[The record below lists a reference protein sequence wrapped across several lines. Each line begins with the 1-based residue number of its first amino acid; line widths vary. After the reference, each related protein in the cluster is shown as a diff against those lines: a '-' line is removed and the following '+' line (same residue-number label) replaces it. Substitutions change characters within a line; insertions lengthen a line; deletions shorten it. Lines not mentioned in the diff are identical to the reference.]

1 MDVYDVTSLY
11 ALVAWAICSYYIICS
26 IPALMNIMTYMFACI
41 LPCRS
46 RRKAQLPLNLCTG
59 IYQEVDNVAMHSNP
73 SYSVILTS
81 VRDHS
86 NSVSGTSVDD
96 EQLGHHT
103 DTVSADSQVED
114 PEEGSSNYTYP
125 KPCMLTG

>member
-1 MDVYDVTSLY
+1 MHWWLGPY
-11 ALVAWAICSYYIICS
+11 VAIISS
-26 IPALMNIMTYMFACI
+26 IPALMNIMTYMFSWI

-46 RRKAQLPLNLCTG
+46 RRKAQLPLNSSTG
-59 IYQEVDNVAMHSNP
+59 IYEEVDNVAMHSNP
-73 SYSVILTS
+73 SYSAILTS

-86 NSVSGTSVDD
+86 NSVGGTSVDG

-103 DTVSADSQVED
+103 GTVDSADSQVED

-125 KPCMLTG
+125 KPCMLTV

>member
-1 MDVYDVTSLY
+1 MHWWLGPY
-11 ALVAWAICSYYIICS
+11 VAIISS

-46 RRKAQLPLNLCTG
+46 CGKAQLPLNLSTD
-59 IYQEVDNVAMHSNP
+59 IYPEVDNVAMHSNP
-73 SYSVILTS
+73 SYSAILTS

-96 EQLGHHT
+96 EQLDPHT
-103 DTVSADSQVED
+103 GTVSADSQVED
-114 PEEGSSNYTYP
+114 PEEGTSNYTYP
-125 KPCMLTG
+125 KPCMLTV